1 MSDEMKKAFAEMNTA
16 FTEFKQTHQTELAE
30 IKKGMSD
37 PLTAEKLSKIESD
50 LSAAGTKHD
59 DAMKRITAME
69 LRANRPNNG
78 GTAETDEVVEAKA
91 AHTDAFNAFVKNP
104 EDHDVLRSL
113 KTAEKAAI
121 EKKAVTIGSASAG
134 GHAVPEEVSRM
145 INEKILDI
153 SPIRQ
158 QCRAVTVGTSD
169 YKELVD
175 VLGDGYG
182 WVGEGDTRNGTGT
195 PSLEEVA
202 PTFGTIYAYPQASEE
217 SLNDIFFD
225 VSAWLQ
231 RRAVNSFAKGEG
243 IAFISGNGTN
253 KPTGFLDGTPE
264 ATADDGVSPARPFG
278 TLEYVPTGAAA
289 GFGSLSTNSPEFYPA
304 DVFKQTA
311 YTLKAG
317 YRANAVWMMAKNTL
331 STVRRFK
338 DSEGNYIWQPGMQA
352 GQPATIEGYNLVEA
366 EDMPAI
372 GANAFPVAFGD
383 FQEGYLIADLVGM
396 RITVDDNVTTPGQ
409 VKYYLRKRVGGILLN
424 DDAIKLIKCAAS

>member
-1 MSDEMKKAFAEMNTA
+1 MSDEMKKAFDEMNTA
-16 FTEFKQTHQTELAE
+16 FAEFKHAHTTELAE

-50 LSAAGTKHD
+50 LSDAGTKHEE
-59 DAMKRITAME
+59 AMQRIKAME
-69 LRANRPNNG
+69 IRANRPNNG
-78 GTAETDEVVEAKA
+78 GSAESDEVLEAKQ
-91 AHTDAFNAFVKNP
+91 AHEDAFANFVRRPGDHEAIRDLKSAQKNAV
-104 EDHDVLRSL
+104 
-113 KTAEKAAI
+113 
-121 EKKAVTIGSASAG
+121 EKKAVTIGTAAAG
-134 GHAVPEEVSRM
+134 GHAVPEEIARS
-145 INEKILDI
+145 INEKLLDI
-153 SPIRQ
+153 SPVRQ
-158 QCRAVTVGTSD
+158 QCRAVSVGTSD

-182 WVGEGDTRNGTGT
+182 WVGEGDTRSSTGT

-217 SLNDIFFD
+217 SMNDIFFD

-231 RRAVNSFAKGEG
+231 RSATRSFAKGENL
-243 IAFISGNGTN
+243 AFISGNGTN
-253 KPTGFLDGTPE
+253 KPTGFLNGTPE

-278 TLEYVPTGAAA
+278 TLEYVPTGVAA
-289 GFGSLSTNSPEFYPA
+289 GFGSLSVTSPEHYPA

-317 YRANAVWMMAKNTL
+317 YRANAAWMMAKNTL

-352 GQPATIEGYNLVEA
+352 GQPATIEGYRLVEA

-383 FQEGYLIADLVGM
+383 FQEGYLIADIVGM
-396 RITVDDNVTTPGQ
+396 RITIDDNLTEPGQ
-409 VKYYLRKRVGGILLN
+409 VKFYMRKRVGGILLN
-424 DDAIKLIKCAAS
+424 DDAIKLIKCATS